1 MGQWYAGHVVRSG
14 VRRLIQLL
22 EKSGASD
29 IRRMADEYVVWHGQE
44 EWIPMIRT
52 CAGVRQV
59 LPLSMEEV
67 AGLQMER
74 VMPSCPEIGETV
86 RVPCGAMHV
95 VGRIDQISDGKATIV
110 TALFGRPTKMVV
122 AQEQV
127 QAVELQEA
135 WR

>member
-1 MGQWYAGHVVRSG
+1 MGHWYASHVVRSG

-44 EWIPMIRT
+44 GCLPLIRA
-52 CAGVRQV
+52 CSGVRQV
-59 LPLSMEEV
+59 LPLNMEEV

-74 VMPSCPEIGETV
+74 VMPSCTDVGETV
-86 RVPCGAMHV
+86 RVPCGTMHV
-95 VGRIDQISDGKATIV
+95 VGRIDQITDGKATIV

-122 AQEQV
+122 NQEQV
-127 QAVELQEA
+127 QAVELPEA